1 MNRTVVYFGLLLF
14 VAYLISLDPNEA
26 GTTANDFFGW
36 VGSVADHG
44 LEFIDS
50 LVEGPDEPAPVRTA
64 G

>member
-1 MNRTVVYFGLLLF
+1 MPRSLIYFGLLLF

-36 VGSVADHG
+36 VGSMASNG

-50 LVEGPDEPAPVRTA
+50 MVEGTDTEPAVQPR
-64 G
+64 

>member
-1 MNRTVVYFGLLLF
+1 VPRSLIYFGLLLF

-36 VGSVADHG
+36 VGSMASNG

-50 LVEGPDEPAPVRTA
+50 MVEGTDTEPAVQPR
-64 G
+64 